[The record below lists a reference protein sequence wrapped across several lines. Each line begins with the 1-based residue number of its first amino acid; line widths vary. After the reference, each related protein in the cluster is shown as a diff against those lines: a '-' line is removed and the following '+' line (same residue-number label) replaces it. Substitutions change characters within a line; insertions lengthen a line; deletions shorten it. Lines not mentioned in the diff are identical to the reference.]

1 MAGSNQYFILVYS
14 IFFVVALS
22 FSIIIN
28 GLFLRFSKTLGIRN
42 KEVIQDRWA
51 SVNKPSF
58 GGISFYICFLLS
70 VMAYPYF
77 LDPTELLYNYQ
88 FLGFIWATSLAF
100 LMGLFDDAFNTN
112 VWIKLFSQ
120 IACAL
125 ILILTGT
132 FVNFFNNDF
141 INYLFTVLWV
151 VGMMNSINMLDNMD
165 AITSLISIPV
175 ILSVIIVLLV
185 FTGLDSPYLFSL
197 IGLLASIIG
206 FLFYN
211 WHPSKMYMGDTG
223 SQFLG
228 LVLAFIGITFFWNF
242 SSETGITTIAQRFIS
257 VALVFA
263 LPIIDTTTVFIK
275 RIRKG
280 QSPFVGGK
288 DHTTHHLSYIGLS
301 DRNIAI
307 LYFSLSVVFAFL
319 SVSVLYF
326 IPVWYFVHA
335 IVYSLFFILLFAIL
349 FYIANKNVK

>member
-14 IFFVVALS
+14 IFFVVALI
-22 FSIIIN
+22 FSIVIN
-28 GLFLRFSKTLGIRN
+28 GLFLRFSKTLGVRN
-42 KEVIQDRWA
+42 KEVVQARWA
-51 SVNKPSF
+51 AVNKPSF

-88 FLGFIWATSLAF
+88 FLGFIWAATLAF

-112 VWIKLFSQ
+112 VWLKLSSQ

-125 ILILTGT
+125 ILIFTGT
-132 FVNFFNNDF
+132 SIEIFNSDYL
-141 INYLFTVLWV
+141 NYVFTVLWV

-175 ILSVIIVLLV
+175 ILSIIIVLLV
-185 FTGLDSPYLFSL
+185 FTGLNSTYLFPL
-197 IGLLASIIG
+197 IGLLAALIG
-206 FLFYN
+206 FLFFN

-228 LVLAFIGITFFWNF
+228 LVLAFLGIAFFWNF
-242 SSETGITTIAQRFIS
+242 NVENAITTIAQKFIA

-275 RIRKG
+275 RINKG
-280 QSPFVGGK
+280 HSPFIGGK
-288 DHTTHHLSYIGLS
+288 DHTTHHLSYMGLT

-307 LYFSLSVVFAFL
+307 LYFTLSVLFAFL
-319 SVSVLYF
+319 AITVLYLV
-326 IPVWYFVHA
+326 PVWYFVHA
-335 IVYSLFFILLFAIL
+335 IVFSLFFILLFSIL